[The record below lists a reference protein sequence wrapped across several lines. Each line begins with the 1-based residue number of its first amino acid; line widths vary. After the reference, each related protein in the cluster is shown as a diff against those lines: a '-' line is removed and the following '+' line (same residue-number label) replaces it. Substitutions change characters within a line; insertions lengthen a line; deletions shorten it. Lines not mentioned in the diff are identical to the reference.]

1 MCGIVRET
9 CLAGFLD
16 MKCRNFWECVLSVCF
31 LRAVKHLLEVLR
43 PHSQECSGPLR
54 VEHISYVEQRGN
66 LMVEYS
72 PDGAKGHIAIMGS
85 HLDVVPANPLTWN
98 WDPFKLTVEVS

>member
-1 MCGIVRET
+1 MWYCTGNVPGWFFRHEMSELLGVCSL
-9 CLAGFLD
+9 CLFP
-16 MKCRNFWECVLSVCF
+16 
-31 LRAVKHLLEVLR
+31 RAVKHLLEVLR

>member
-1 MCGIVRET
+1 MWYCTGNVP
-9 CLAGFLD
+9 GWFLD
-16 MKCRNFWECVLSVCF
+16 MKCRNFWECVLSVF
-31 LRAVKHLLEVLR
+31 FPRAVRHLLEVLR

>member
-1 MCGIVRET
+1 MLISYNSVQIIT
-9 CLAGFLD
+9 YT
-16 MKCRNFWECVLSVCF
+16 WECSLF
-31 LRAVKHLLEVLR
+31 PRAVKHSLEILR

-72 PDGAKGHIAIMGS
+72 PDGTKGHIAIMGS